1 MKILQLTDIHD
12 EYDNFD
18 RFYSWR
24 EINKI
29 YPDVLIL
36 SGDITCYSKME
47 KFLRSAAKNA
57 EQVILVKGNHECY
70 GHNLLTVAK
79 DFKEMVK
86 DLENVHILERE
97 SVIINDVRFIG
108 ATLWTDLGNN
118 PLMEARIACSLNDF
132 YHIDE
137 NDDKLTINTW
147 LSEHRKD
154 LAFLYDEL
162 FNKEYG
168 GETVV
173 ITHHSPTMEGAL
185 KDGSIYT
192 PNINGYGS
200 DLRDVVENSN
210 AKYWFYGH
218 THYNYNEKIGNTILI
233 NNFGK
238 DALKNTYEI
247 ESKIKKN
254 KKLKP

>member
-1 MKILQLTDIHD
+1 MKILQMTDIHD

-18 RFYSWR
+18 RFYGW
-24 EINKI
+24 ENIKKI

-36 SGDITCYSKME
+36 SGDITCYSKMSA
-47 KFLRSAAKNA
+47 FLKNASKSAKN
-57 EQVILVKGNHECY
+57 VILVKGNHECY
-70 GHNLLTVAK
+70 GHNLLTVANDFK
-79 DFKEMVK
+79 DFAKE
-86 DLENVHILERE
+86 LENVHILERD
-97 SVIINDVRFIG
+97 SVVIDGVRFLG

-137 NDDKLTINTW
+137 NNDKLTIETW

-154 LAFLYDEL
+154 LAFFYDEL
-162 FNKEYG
+162 FNKEFSG
-168 GETVV
+168 DTVV
-173 ITHHSPTMEGAL
+173 VSHHSPTMEGAL
-185 KDGSIYT
+185 KDGRVYT

-218 THYNYNEKIGNTILI
+218 THYFYEQKIGNTLLI

-238 DALKNTYEI
+238 HALKNIYEI
-247 ESKIKKN
+247 KKP
-254 KKLKP
+254 KSSLKLRN